1 MKISFGVE
9 LKVVGRGSNV
19 FNELAWLF
27 ESLNN
32 GNIFLATYCVVVS
45 GRYAVLYIV

>member
-9 LKVVGRGSNV
+9 LKLVGRGSNV

-27 ESLNN
+27 ESLTN
-32 GNIFLATYCVVVS
+32 GNIFLATYCVVKFQV
-45 GRYAVLYIV
+45 GMLCFT